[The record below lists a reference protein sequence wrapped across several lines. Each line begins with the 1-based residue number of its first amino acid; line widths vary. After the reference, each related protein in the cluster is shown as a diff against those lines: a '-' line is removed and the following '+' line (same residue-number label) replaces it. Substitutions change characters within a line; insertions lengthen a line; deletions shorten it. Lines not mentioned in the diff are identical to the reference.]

1 MAKRLKIY
9 LDTSVPNAYFDDKN
23 PFRREMTREFW
34 KKLKE
39 YDVFVSDIVIKE
51 IEDIGNTVRKKELLA
66 LINEFKTLSSDEKDI
81 RTLTEEYIV
90 RGVIPLKHIE
100 DAIHIA
106 VASYHSL
113 DVLISWNFEHIV
125 KLKTKREVN
134 VINMLLGYNQLEIIE
149 PAML

>member
-1 MAKRLKIY
+1 MTKKLKIY

-23 PFRREMTREFW
+23 PFRKEITREFW
-34 KKLKE
+34 KKLKDYE
-39 YDVFVSDIVIKE
+39 VFISDIVIRE
-51 IEDIGNTVRKKELLA
+51 IEDIGNTAKKKELLE
-66 LINEFKTLSSDEKDI
+66 LIHDFKTLSSNENEIKA
-81 RTLTEEYIV
+81 LAEEYIV

-106 VASYHSL
+106 VASFHYL

-134 VINMLLGYNQLEIIE
+134 VINVLLGYNQLEIIE
-149 PAML
+149 PSMI